1 MANVGGDEFWSASIL
16 IYPWQFNIF
25 LRDITDFNLGFKQ
38 TKKDKNRSQRVPPA
52 MNDPMPPEIS
62 RSSEDEQVT
71 PLGVQPVRP
80 ADRKYDEL
88 IAVFVALLGIGSIL
102 WFTLGRQNSPFGGL
116 ALKNTPAPSDVTGTI
131 VPNLTTGQPNLTLPA
146 AGVAAGVAAGTVA
159 GNNPAGAVMP
169 QMSRAPEPQVKT
181 VIVEASPSPSPTSE
195 VGGVGGIP
203 ATPTPTAAAPTAPI
217 PIVAAPAGKDELPAA
232 KAAKQF
238 KDVPASAAIAPYVAV
253 LSSRG
258 LLDGFDDNTFLPDK
272 PITRAEF
279 AVILGKAFE
288 KPRSKTAVGYKD
300 VTAADANAKSIA
312 EATQT
317 GFMTGF
323 PDGSFR
329 PDVQI
334 PRAQMQ
340 TAIVTGLGL
349 GPNGDPVQALQSY
362 TDLKDV
368 PKWAVPKVAA
378 AVAAGI
384 IPSKTA
390 TTLVPNQ
397 PATRGEAA
405 VMIHE
410 ALVKEGKLTAIK

>member
-1 MANVGGDEFWSASIL
+1 
-16 IYPWQFNIF
+16 
-25 LRDITDFNLGFKQ
+25 
-38 TKKDKNRSQRVPPA
+38 
-52 MNDPMPPEIS
+52 MNDPMPPETT
-62 RSSEDEQVT
+62 RSTEDDRVS
-71 PLGVQPVRP
+71 PSGVQPGRP
-80 ADRKYDEL
+80 TDRKHDEL

-116 ALKNTPAPSDVTGTI
+116 ALQTTPAPSGVTGNTGTI
-131 VPNLTTGQPNLTLPA
+131 SPQLNAGQPNLAVPA
-146 AGVAAGVAAGTVA
+146 AGVAAGVAAGA
-159 GNNPAGAVMP
+159 LSGNNPAGAAMP
-169 QMSRAPEPQVKT
+169 QANRAPEAKVKT
-181 VIVEASPSPSPTSE
+181 IVVEASPSPTSE
-195 VGGVGGIP
+195 VGGVVP
-203 ATPTPTAAAPTAPI
+203 AVPNASLNTPASPVTASPTAPV

-238 KDVPASAAIAPYVAV
+238 KDVPATAAIAPYVAV

-300 VTAADANAKSIA
+300 VTAADGNAKSIA

-362 TDLKDV
+362 SDLKDV
-368 PKWAVPKVAA
+368 PKWALPKVAA

-384 IPSKTA
+384 VPGKNA

-410 ALVKEGKLTAIK
+410 ALVKEGKLPAIK

>member
-1 MANVGGDEFWSASIL
+1 
-16 IYPWQFNIF
+16 
-25 LRDITDFNLGFKQ
+25 
-38 TKKDKNRSQRVPPA
+38 
-52 MNDPMPPEIS
+52 
-62 RSSEDEQVT
+62 
-71 PLGVQPVRP
+71 
-80 ADRKYDEL
+80 
-88 IAVFVALLGIGSIL
+88 
-102 WFTLGRQNSPFGGL
+102 
-116 ALKNTPAPSDVTGTI
+116 
-131 VPNLTTGQPNLTLPA
+131 
-146 AGVAAGVAAGTVA
+146 
-159 GNNPAGAVMP
+159 
-169 QMSRAPEPQVKT
+169 MSRAPEPKVRT
-181 VIVEASPSPSPTSE
+181 VIVEASPSPNPSTSPSPSLTSE
-195 VGGVGGIP
+195 VGGVPVAP
-203 ATPTPTAAAPTAPI
+203 APTAAAPI
-217 PIVAAPAGKDELPAA
+217 PIAADPAGKDELPAA

-238 KDVPASAAIAPYVAV
+238 KDVPATAAIAPYVAV

-279 AVILGKAFE
+279 ARILGKAFE
-288 KPRSKTAVGYKD
+288 KPRSKKAVGYKD
-300 VTAADANAKSIA
+300 VTPADANAKSIA
-312 EATQT
+312 EATVT

-323 PDGSFR
+323 TDGTFR
-329 PDVQI
+329 PDIQI
-334 PRAQMQ
+334 PRVQMQ

-349 GPNGDPVQALQSY
+349 GPNGDPVQALQTYS
-362 TDLKDV
+362 DLKDV

>member
-1 MANVGGDEFWSASIL
+1 
-16 IYPWQFNIF
+16 
-25 LRDITDFNLGFKQ
+25 
-38 TKKDKNRSQRVPPA
+38 

-62 RSSEDEQVT
+62 RSPEDDQVT
-71 PLGVQPVRP
+71 PLGVQSSRQSGRP
-80 ADRKYDEL
+80 ADRKHDEL

-116 ALKNTPAPSDVTGTI
+116 ALQTAPAPTGVTANTGTI
-131 VPNLTTGQPNLTLPA
+131 APTLNASPSNSAVPA
-146 AGVAAGVAAGTVA
+146 AGVAAGVATGAMS
-159 GNNPAGAVMP
+159 GNNPAGAAMP
-169 QMSRAPEPQVKT
+169 QVNRAPEAKVKT
-181 VIVEASPSPSPTSE
+181 IVVEASPSPSPTSE
-195 VGGVGGIP
+195 VGGVVP
-203 ATPTPTAAAPTAPI
+203 AVPNASLNAPASPVTASPSAPV
-217 PIVAAPAGKDELPAA
+217 PIVAAPAGKDELPPA

-300 VTAADANAKSIA
+300 VTATDANAKSIA

-349 GPNGDPVQALQSY
+349 GPNGDPVQALQTYS
-362 TDLKDV
+362 DLKDV

-384 IPSKTA
+384 LPSKNA

-410 ALVKEGKLTAIK
+410 ALVKEGKLPAIK